1 MVFAQGVG
9 GVREG
14 QSVEASMA
22 RTDLT
27 PYRLGDL
34 MERRWAGDPFMS
46 LYRDMSRLMED
57 AFRGLPL
64 AGSSGALA
72 ATPRMDISESDDGIR
87 IETDLPGV
95 ADKDV
100 EVRLDDD
107 VLTIHGERKAEK
119 RDEKDNYHVMER
131 SMGAFQ
137 RSMRLPFA
145 VDPEQVKA
153 RFDNGVLT
161 IDLPKSPQHARSQ
174 RIEVQASGQA
184 LGPKAAGEPRSFAHQ
199 DEAPGDGARI
209 SGETR
214 KRGEEAAR
222 AATPE

>member
-1 MVFAQGVG
+1 
-9 GVREG
+9 
-14 QSVEASMA
+14 
-22 RTDLT
+22 
-27 PYRLGDL
+27 LGDL

-64 AGSSGALA
+64 AGPSGGLV
-72 ATPRMDISESDDGIR
+72 ATPRMDIRESDDGIH

-95 ADKDV
+95 SDKDV

-107 VLTIHGERKAEK
+107 VLTIRGERQAEK
-119 RDEKDNYHVMER
+119 RDDRDNYHVMER

-137 RSMRLPFA
+137 RSMRLPFP
-145 VDPEQVKA
+145 VDPQQVKA

-174 RIEVQASGQA
+174 RIEVQAASRGAGQ
-184 LGPKAAGEPRSFAHQ
+184 KAAGEPRSFAHQ
-199 DEAPGDGARI
+199 DEASGDGARVT
-209 SGETR
+209 GETR

-222 AATPE
+222 TAMPE